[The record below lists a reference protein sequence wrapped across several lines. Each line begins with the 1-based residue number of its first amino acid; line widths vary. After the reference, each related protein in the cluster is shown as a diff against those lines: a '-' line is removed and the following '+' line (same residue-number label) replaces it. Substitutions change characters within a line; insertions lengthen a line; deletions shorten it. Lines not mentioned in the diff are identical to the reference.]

1 MTAIDWLPL
10 RGFARGAV
18 DVQLNGRPIRIV
30 DDSFDETVTLA
41 AGANAIEMVAT
52 DLVGNVRVERWD
64 VALDQ
69 EPPVL
74 LGHRLSSAQAS
85 PGQPFVIEVEASDA
99 SGLKQA
105 APFTVQIGGASHS
118 DFLRLNPSTGSYR
131 ATVVPPQGASGRL
144 ALTDL
149 ELEDYAGNR
158 QRYTFE

>member
-1 MTAIDWLPL
+1 
-10 RGFARGAV
+10 
-18 DVQLNGRPIRIV
+18 
-30 DDSFDETVTLA
+30 
-41 AGANAIEMVAT
+41 MVAT
-52 DLVGNVRVERWD
+52 DLVGNVQVERWD

-69 EPPVL
+69 EPPAL
-74 LGHRLSSAQAS
+74 LGHRLSSREAS

-105 APFTVQIGGASHS
+105 APFTVQIGRTSHS
-118 DFLRLNPSTGSYR
+118 DFLRLNPATGSYR
-131 ATVVPPQGASGRL
+131 ATVVPPPGAGGRL